1 VAIRNRCR
9 SRAAA
14 ALLLFAAA
22 SWVSGRVLGQG
33 GSDPATVPADT
44 DWQSFGNDPH
54 NTKYAPLDQ
63 IDRTNFGRLEIAWRW
78 QSPAQ
83 EVAKANRA
91 AKPSQFKAIPLKVGD
106 RLYVATEIAQVVA
119 LDPGTG
125 AQVWLH
131 DPESWR
137 GGRPANV
144 GFQHRGAA
152 YWSGGGDPKQARVFL
167 ATHDRRL
174 IAVDPHTGEPVG
186 GFGVDGE
193 VDLLPDR
200 GATHF
205 GRRVNP
211 RLLTHSSPPAVVGDV
226 VVVGSIVHDGAVR
239 REAPPGHVRAF
250 DVRTGELR
258 WTFHTIAQEGE
269 PGVETWEGE
278 SWRYT
283 GNTNVWSMMAVD
295 PELGTVYLPVS
306 TPTNDFYG
314 GHRLGDNLFAE
325 SIVCLEA
332 ATGKRLWHFQAVHHG
347 LWDYDLPTAP
357 NLVDITVDGRRI
369 RALAQVSKQGFT
381 YVLDRVTGEPV
392 WPIEERPVPP
402 SDVPGERASPTQPF
416 PTKPPPFERQG
427 MTEDQ
432 LLDLTPELYAEA
444 REILARYRSGPL
456 YTPPSLGSGTI
467 QLPGAGG
474 GANWPGAALDPET
487 NTLYVPSS
495 TTPSLH
501 PLSQPDAARS
511 DLAYVGS
518 FLAGARGPRGLPLV
532 KPPWG
537 RVTAIDLDRGE
548 HLWMTPNGWGPR
560 EHPALAG
567 LQLGMLGGGSGAPL
581 VTKTLLFVTQERGLG
596 DDDSPRI
603 NVFDKATGELLG
615 HVPLPENPFGNPVTY
630 MHRGRQFV
638 VVAIG
643 GGPFFGGFS
652 EDAAEIDP
660 DLAQLLQMM
669 PESGTTPELIALAL
683 PETAP
688 PR

>member
-1 VAIRNRCR
+1 MALFLASATLVGVSVAQEATIA
-9 SRAAA
+9 RA
-14 ALLLFAAA
+14 
-22 SWVSGRVLGQG
+22 
-33 GSDPATVPADT
+33 VPSADT
-44 DWQSFGNDPH
+44 DWPSFGNDPR

-78 QSPAQ
+78 RSPAQ
-83 EVAKANRA
+83 EVAAANRA
-91 AKPSQFKAIPLKVGD
+91 AKPAQFKAIPLKIGD
-106 RLYVATEIAQVVA
+106 RLYVATEIAQIAA

-125 AQVWLH
+125 EQLWLY
-131 DPESWR
+131 DPEGWR

-144 GFQHRGAA
+144 GFQHRGVA
-152 YWSGGGDPKQARVFL
+152 YWPGGGDPRAARVFVP
-167 ATHDRRL
+167 THDRRL
-174 IAVDPHTGEPVG
+174 VAVDPHTGEPVA
-186 GFGVDGE
+186 GFGVGGV

-200 GATHF
+200 GAAHF

-226 VVVGSIVHDGAVR
+226 VIVGSIVHDGAVR

-258 WTFHTIAQEGE
+258 WTFHTIPQEGE
-269 PGVETWEGE
+269 PGVETWEEG

-283 GNTNVWSMMAVD
+283 GNTNVWSTMAVD
-295 PELGTVYLPVS
+295 AELGRVYLPVS

-314 GHRLGDNLFAE
+314 GHRLGDDLYAE
-325 SIVCLEA
+325 SVVCLDA
-332 ATGKRLWHFQAVHHG
+332 ATGERLWHFQAVHHG

-357 NLVDITVDGRRI
+357 NLVDLLVDGRQV

-392 WPIEERPVPP
+392 WPIEERAVPP

-416 PTKPPPFERQG
+416 PTRPPPFERQG

-432 LLDLTPELYAEA
+432 LLDLTPELHTEA
-444 REILARYRSGPL
+444 REIFARFRGGPL
-456 YTPPSLGSGTI
+456 FTPPSLGSGTI

-474 GANWPGAALDPET
+474 GANWPGAAYDPET
-487 NTLYVPSS
+487 HTLYVPSS
-495 TTPSLH
+495 TAPSVH
-501 PLSQPDAARS
+501 PLSQPDPARS

-518 FLAGARGPRGLPLV
+518 FLAAARGPRGLPLI

-548 HLWMTPNGWGPR
+548 HLWMTPNGWGPG

-567 LQLGMLGGGSGAPL
+567 LGLGMLGGGSGAPL

-596 DDDSPRI
+596 DDDSPRL
-603 NVFDKATGELLG
+603 NVFDKATGQLLG
-615 HVPLPENPFGNPVTY
+615 HVPLPDTPYGAPVTY
-630 MHRGRQFV
+630 LYRGRQFL
-638 VVAIG
+638 VVAVG

-660 DLAQLLQMM
+660 DLARLLQAM

-683 PETAP
+683 PEAEP
-688 PR
+688 AS